1 MFNIL
6 VADDVANIRRLY
18 EYTLEKNG
26 FKVFTAENGE
36 AALDVIEKQ
45 GCGGSGLT
53 TPAKGPRP

>member
-36 AALDVIEKQ
+36 AALDII
-45 GCGGSGLT
+45 
-53 TPAKGPRP
+53 